1 MLATFQEVLY
11 VVTNTSRQWISLFYI
26 CYMYVSCLCK
36 TTAETELQI
45 NVLTTSLSLLKLK
58 ITGAIIIGILWYNN
72 YIDLHVLQNIIIMH
86 INFIVFN
93 FQIGDLRSLT
103 LKERTLQLRKILH
116 LLRNWYVQ
124 AWIY

>member
-1 MLATFQEVLY
+1 M
-11 VVTNTSRQWISLFYI
+11 VTNTSRQWTSLFYI

-36 TTAETELQI
+36 TTAELLI
-45 NVLTTSLSLLKLK
+45 NVFNNLFSLVKPK

-124 AWIY
+124 A

>member
-45 NVLTTSLSLLKLK
+45 NVLTTSLSLLKPK

-72 YIDLHVLQNIIIMH
+72 YIDLHVLQNIII
-86 INFIVFN
+86 
-93 FQIGDLRSLT
+93 LLCT
-103 LKERTLQLRKILH
+103 LIS
-116 LLRNWYVQ
+116 
-124 AWIY
+124 

>member
-11 VVTNTSRQWISLFYI
+11 VVTNTSRQWTSLFYI

-45 NVLTTSLSLLKLK
+45 NVLTTSLSLLKPK

-72 YIDLHVLQNIIIMH
+72 YIDLHVLQNIII
-86 INFIVFN
+86 
-93 FQIGDLRSLT
+93 LLCT
-103 LKERTLQLRKILH
+103 LIS
-116 LLRNWYVQ
+116 
-124 AWIY
+124 